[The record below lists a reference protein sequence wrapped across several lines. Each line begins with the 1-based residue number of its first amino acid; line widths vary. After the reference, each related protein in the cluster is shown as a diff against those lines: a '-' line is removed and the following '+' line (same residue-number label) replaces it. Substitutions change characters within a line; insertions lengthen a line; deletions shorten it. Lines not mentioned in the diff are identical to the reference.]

1 MNKITIRLEG
11 DKLHCS
17 VTVDIANDEQAHSLW
32 SMLRDMAWPESEQ
45 CQRAL
50 RELTMPKG
58 EV

>member
-11 DKLHCS
+11 DKLHSS

-32 SMLRDMAWPESEQ
+32 SMLRDMAWLESEQ
-45 CQRAL
+45 AL